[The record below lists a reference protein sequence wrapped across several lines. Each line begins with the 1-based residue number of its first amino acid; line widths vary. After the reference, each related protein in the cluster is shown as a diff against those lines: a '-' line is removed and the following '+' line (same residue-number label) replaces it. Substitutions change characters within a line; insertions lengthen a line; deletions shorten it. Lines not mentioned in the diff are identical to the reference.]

1 MRFWEINGLK
11 FKTTSSTFRI
21 TVNQWSTD
29 ACIGL
34 FDKEYIIYINEFE
47 HNTRWKITICIK
59 LRPVDIS
66 VFAYTVFE

>member
-47 HNTRWKITICIK
+47 HNTR
-59 LRPVDIS
+59 
-66 VFAYTVFE
+66 